1 MSHRNRVRALTEG
14 EEVRGKVNA
23 WCTGGVRIEVMDW
36 LLDAK
41 RSRIQGEIRMKKLQS
56 PRYEPLPLAGLEQ
69 TGLDNLA
76 IA

>member
-1 MSHRNRVRALTEG
+1 VRKSERLVHWG
-14 EEVRGKVNA
+14 
-23 WCTGGVRIEVMDW
+23 CRIEVMDW

-56 PRYEPLPLAGLEQ
+56 PRYELLPLGVFEQ
-69 TGLDNLA
+69 IGLDNLA

>member
-1 MSHRNRVRALTEG
+1 
-14 EEVRGKVNA
+14 
-23 WCTGGVRIEVMDW
+23 VMDW